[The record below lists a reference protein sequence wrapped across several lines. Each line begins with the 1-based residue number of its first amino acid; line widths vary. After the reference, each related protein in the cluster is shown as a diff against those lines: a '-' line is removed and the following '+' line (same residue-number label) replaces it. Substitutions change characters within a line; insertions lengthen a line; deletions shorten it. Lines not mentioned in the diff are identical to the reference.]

1 MHAALLELPAVLT
14 AAKGLPHE
22 RRARIEPGESDADLV
37 RRARGGD
44 RWAEEALY
52 HRHVRAVARTA
63 LRLLARSA
71 EAEDVVQDAFV
82 IAFGDLERLRD
93 EDSFGPWLLRIAVR
107 QVHRRFRKRRLLRAF
122 GLDRG
127 DDDVALA
134 DQADTRA
141 GPDVVAALSE
151 IDAVLRRLPPRCRMA
166 WVLRRVEEHELRDV
180 STMLDCSLATTKR
193 LVQRAEALISAH
205 VGLEPRGG
213 ADE

>member
-1 MHAALLELPAVLT
+1 MHAVMLELSAVPM
-14 AAKGLPHE
+14 AARGAAGE
-22 RRARIEPGESDADLV
+22 RRARIEPGESDAELV
-37 RRARGGD
+37 RRARRGD

-52 HRHVRAVARTA
+52 HRHVRTVARAA

-82 IAFGDLERLRD
+82 IAFGDLEKLRD
-93 EDSFGPWLLRIAVR
+93 EESFGAWLMRIAVR
-107 QVHRRFRKRRLLRAF
+107 QVHRRFRRRRLLRAF

-127 DDDVALA
+127 EDDVALA

-141 GPDVVAALSE
+141 GPEVAAALSE
-151 IDAVLRRLPPRCRMA
+151 VDAVLRRLPTRCRMA

-193 LVQRAEALISAH
+193 LVQRAEAAI
-205 VGLEPRGG
+205 LEHIVFESRGS